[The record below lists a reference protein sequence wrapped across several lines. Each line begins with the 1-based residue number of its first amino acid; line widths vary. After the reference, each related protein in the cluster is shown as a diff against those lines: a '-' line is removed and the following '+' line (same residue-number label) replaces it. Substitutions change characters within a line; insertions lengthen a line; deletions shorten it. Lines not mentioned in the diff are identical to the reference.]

1 MPLIACLNCRTKVAT
16 DLCEKKMA
24 EKNWRE
30 EAKAVMAGADE
41 TVVAD
46 LMKGAVDLHV
56 HSGPSTMPRMLDHL
70 EEVDEAARAGMRGVL
85 FKDHYYSVGPML
97 PMMRRLNPHK
107 QVEMYGSL
115 VLNTTVGGL
124 NPYAVDF
131 NLKAGTR
138 LVYMPTAHA
147 ANHIRS
153 NFRKKRLA
161 TNVEL
166 MAPYAIT
173 VVDDRGQ
180 LLDVVKQILDLIA
193 AHDAIISSGHLHVS
207 EAWALFGEAKRRGV
221 KRMIMNHPT
230 YGLHSSMEDIR
241 ELAQLGVVMEQSACL
256 FVDSRFNVFPPE
268 HLKEQIDAAGPENS
282 SIGSDL
288 GQVDNPSPVEGLR
301 QAIRLCLGLGY
312 TPAEIRMMVSENPA
326 RLVGLDLEQKSVAA
340 E

>member
-1 MPLIACLNCRTKVAT
+1 
-16 DLCEKKMA
+16 
-24 EKNWRE
+24 
-30 EAKAVMAGADE
+30 MAGADE
-41 TVVAD
+41 AVVAE

-56 HSGPSTMPRMLDHL
+56 HSGPSTMSRMLDHL
-70 EEVDEAARAGMRGVL
+70 EQVDDAAKAGMRGVL

-124 NPYAVDF
+124 NPHAVDF
-131 NLKAGTR
+131 NLKAGTK
-138 LVYMPTAHA
+138 LIYMPTAHA

-153 NFRKKRLA
+153 NYRKKRLA
-161 TNVEL
+161 SNVQL
-166 MAPYAIT
+166 MEPYAIT
-173 VVDDRGQ
+173 VVDDRGR
-180 LLDVVKQILDLIA
+180 LLDVVKEILDLIA
-193 AHDAIISSGHLHVS
+193 ANDAIISSGHLHVA
-207 EAWALFGEAKRRGV
+207 EAWALFTEAKKRGV

-230 YGLHSSMEDIR
+230 YGLHSTIDDIR
-241 ELAQLGVVMEQSACL
+241 EMAEMGVLMEQSACL

-312 TPAEIRMMVSENPA
+312 TPAEIRLMVRDNPA
-326 RLVGLDLEQKSVAA
+326 RVVGLDVEDVSMTAS
-340 E
+340 

>member
-1 MPLIACLNCRTKVAT
+1 
-16 DLCEKKMA
+16 MA
-24 EKNWRE
+24 DRNWRE

-41 TVVAD
+41 AVVAD
-46 LMKGAVDLHV
+46 LIKGAVDLHV

-70 EEVDEAARAGMRGVL
+70 EQVEEAAKAGMRGVL

-97 PMMRRLNPHK
+97 PMMRRLNPHPE
-107 QVEMYGSL
+107 VEMYGSL

-131 NLKAGTR
+131 NLKSGTKMIF
-138 LVYMPTAHA
+138 MPTAHA

-153 NFRKKRLA
+153 NHRKTRLA
-161 TNVEL
+161 SNVQL
-166 MAPYAIT
+166 MKPYMIT
-173 VVDDRGQ
+173 VVDEQGE

-193 AHDAIISSGHLHVS
+193 AHDAILSSGHLHVA
-207 EAWALFGEAKRRGV
+207 EAWALFSEAKKRGV

-230 YGLHSSMEDIR
+230 YGLHS
-241 ELAQLGVVMEQSACL
+241 ELADIADLAKLGVVMEQSACL

-301 QAIRLCLGLGY
+301 QAIRLLLGLGY
-312 TPAEIRMMVSENPA
+312 TPAEIRMMVRDNPA
-326 RLVGLDLEQKSVAA
+326 RLVGLDADHKAVAA

>member
-1 MPLIACLNCRTKVAT
+1 MLQLPDNGSKQNRG
-16 DLCEKKMA
+16 KKMA
-24 EKNWRE
+24 DRNWRE

-41 TVVAD
+41 AVVAE
-46 LMKGAVDLHV
+46 LMQGAIDLHV

-70 EEVDEAARAGMRGVL
+70 EQVEDAAKAGMRGVL

-97 PMMRRLNPHK
+97 PMMQRLNPHK
-107 QVEMYGSL
+107 EVAMFGSL

-131 NLKAGTR
+131 NLKSGTK
-138 LVYMPTAHA
+138 LIYMPTAHA

-153 NFRKKRLA
+153 NHRKTRLA
-161 TNVEL
+161 SNVQL
-166 MAPYAIT
+166 MKPYMIT
-173 VVDDRGQ
+173 VVDENGE
-180 LLDVVKQILDLIA
+180 LLDVVRQILDLIA
-193 AHDAIISSGHLHVS
+193 AHDAILSSGHLHVA
-207 EAWALFGEAKRRGV
+207 EAWALFTEAKKRGV
-221 KRMIMNHPT
+221 NRLIMNHPT
-230 YGLHSSMEDIR
+230 YGLHSELADIR
-241 ELAQLGVVMEQSACL
+241 DLAKLGVVLEQSACL

-312 TPAEIRMMVSENPA
+312 TPAEIRMMVKDNPA
-326 RLVGLDLEQKSVAA
+326 RLVGLDVEEKAVAA

>member
-1 MPLIACLNCRTKVAT
+1 
-16 DLCEKKMA
+16 MA
-24 EKNWRE
+24 EKNWRA
-30 EAKAVMAGADE
+30 EAKAIMAGADE
-41 TVVAD
+41 AVVAE

-56 HSGPSTMPRMLDHL
+56 HSGPSTMSRMLDHL
-70 EEVDEAARAGMRGVL
+70 EQVDDAAKAGMRGVL

-124 NPYAVDF
+124 NPHAVDF
-131 NLKAGTR
+131 NLKAGTK
-138 LVYMPTAHA
+138 LIYMPTAHA

-153 NFRKKRLA
+153 NYRKKRLA
-161 TNVEL
+161 SNVQL
-166 MAPYAIT
+166 MEPYAIT
-173 VVDDRGQ
+173 VVDDRGR
-180 LLDVVKQILDLIA
+180 LLDVVKEILDLIA
-193 AHDAIISSGHLHVS
+193 ANDAIISSGHLHVA
-207 EAWALFGEAKRRGV
+207 EAWALFTEAKKRGV

-230 YGLHSSMEDIR
+230 YGLHSTIDDIR
-241 ELAQLGVVMEQSACL
+241 EMAEMGVLMEQSACL

-312 TPAEIRMMVSENPA
+312 TPAEIRLMVRDNPA
-326 RLVGLDLEQKSVAA
+326 RVVGLDVEDVSVAA
-340 E
+340 S

>member
-1 MPLIACLNCRTKVAT
+1 
-16 DLCEKKMA
+16 MA
-24 EKNWRE
+24 DRNWRE
-30 EAKAVMAGADE
+30 EAKALMAGADE
-41 TVVAD
+41 AVVAD

-70 EEVDEAARAGMRGVL
+70 EQVEDAAKAGMRGVL
-85 FKDHYYSVGPML
+85 FKDHYYSVGPLL

-107 QVEMYGSL
+107 EVEMYACL
-115 VLNTTVGGL
+115 VLNTPVGGL

-131 NLKAGTR
+131 NLKSGAR
-138 LVYMPTAHA
+138 MIFMPTAHA

-153 NFRKKRLA
+153 NHRKSRLA
-161 TNVEL
+161 TNVQL
-166 MAPYAIT
+166 MKPYAIT
-173 VVDDRGQ
+173 VVDEQGEN
-180 LLDVVKQILDLIA
+180 LDVVKQILDLIA
-193 AHDAIISSGHLHVS
+193 AHDAILSSGHLHIS
-207 EAWALFGEAKRRGV
+207 EAWALFTEAKKRGV
-221 KRMIMNHPT
+221 NRIIMNHPT
-230 YGLHSSMEDIR
+230 YGLHSTMDDIR
-241 ELAQLGVVMEQSACL
+241 ELTGLGVLIEQSSCL

-312 TPAEIRMMVSENPA
+312 TPAEIRMMVRDNPA
-326 RLVGLDLEQKSVAA
+326 RLVGLDVEQDSAAAA